1 LTNKGDFPIFPSTTR
16 DHVLQKFKRREERE
30 IKEGNMVVVAKDDN
44 IQIEKL
50 ELGPFGT
57 NAYILTCQQTG
68 DSVLVDAPGEADTI
82 IERLSGTNP
91 KYILM
96 THNHMDHVGALS
108 RLKSELNVPL
118 VAHASDSGSLPS
130 QPDTLLN
137 DGDVV
142 SFGKI
147 QLDVLHT
154 PGHTP
159 GSLCFLTDKYLISG
173 DTIFPGGPGKT
184 GSPAAFKQVVESIT
198 SKIFVLPDETEVHP
212 GHGDS
217 TTLKKEKQEFEAF
230 SSQSHSPDLCGD
242 VLWLSS

>member
-1 LTNKGDFPIFPSTTR
+1 
-16 DHVLQKFKRREERE
+16 
-30 IKEGNMVVVAKDDN
+30 MAVVAKDDD
-44 IQIEKL
+44 IQIERL

-68 DSVLVDAPGEADTI
+68 ESVLVDAPGEAEKI
-82 IERLSGTNP
+82 LEQLKGTNP

-96 THNHMDHVGALS
+96 THDHMDHVGALS
-108 RLKSELNVPL
+108 RVKSELKIPL
-118 VAHASDSGSLPS
+118 LAHSSDSAGLPS
-130 QPDTLLN
+130 PPDNLLN

-147 QLDVLHT
+147 QLKVLHT

-159 GSLCFLTDKYLISG
+159 GSLCFLKGRYLISG

-184 GSPAAFKQVVESIT
+184 GSPTALKQIIESIT
-198 SKIFVLPDETEVHP
+198 SKIFKLPDETEVYP

-217 TTLKKEKQEFEAF
+217 TTLEKEKKEFEIF
-230 SSQSHSPDLCGD
+230 SSKPHDPNLCGD
-242 VLWLSS
+242 VLWLSA